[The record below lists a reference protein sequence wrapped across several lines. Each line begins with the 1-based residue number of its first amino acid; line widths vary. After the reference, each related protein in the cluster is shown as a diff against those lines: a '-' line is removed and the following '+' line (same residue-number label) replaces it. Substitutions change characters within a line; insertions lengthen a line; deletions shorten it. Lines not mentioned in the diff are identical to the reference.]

1 MKIFIDAGHN
11 YSGADTGAT
20 ENGLREQDVT
30 YYVGKHLKK
39 MFLSAGFDVKMS
51 RNKLTDNLGKTV
63 NESLNLRC
71 KMSNDWKADYFIS
84 LHCNSNTNKSANGTE
99 TLISARGGQA
109 EKLATSIQS
118 SIVKILGTADRGVR
132 VDNEYLK
139 YNLAVLEKTDM
150 PAVLIEIGFI
160 SNSRDSAILKD
171 KQYEFALAI
180 YNGACDYLGVKTEKS
195 PSKNALAQRM
205 FDDAVT
211 TDLEYWSNVFNGD
224 EPMCL
229 DNFKTIIERYS
240 KLVKGTHVQDTA
252 VQESKNEKFILFNN
266 TYIFPIDI
274 SRFKIKYFDKEKR
287 SGANIPSYFN
297 LGYFG
302 PYAHNKT
309 KFTLP
314 GANLVADIDVSE
326 ISEDVLPYLQER
338 KIANGKFYMST
349 NQNSTPQ
356 FKGKKVSTLI
366 IENSIPRVEKIG
378 EVNNSYQYAVS
389 GVPVMLNGKKITDY
403 TSEGWEKGVGRPT
416 YHSCI
421 GIKDKK
427 LYYFPV
433 YTTSA
438 DCISS
443 GEIYDKVKGFGF
455 TDVLKM
461 DGGGSAYFKFEN
473 EVQVNTSENRQIN
486 TIGIIG

>member
-11 YSGADTGAT
+11 YSNIDTGAT
-20 ENGLREQDVT
+20 GNGLREQDIT
-30 YYVGKHLKK
+30 YYVGKHLEKL
-39 MFLSAGFDVKMS
+39 FLSIGFDVKMS
-51 RNKLTDNLGKTV
+51 RSNLTDNLGKTV

-71 KMSNDWKADYFIS
+71 KMANDWKADYFIS
-84 LHCNSNTNKSANGTE
+84 LHCDSSPIKTAQGSHICICGK
-99 TLISARGGQA
+99 GGQA
-109 EKLATSIQS
+109 EKLANSI
-118 SIVKILGTADRGVR
+118 IPNILALGLDGRSELVSEE
-132 VDNEYLK
+132 NFK
-139 YNLAVLEKTDM
+139 VLTGTDM
-150 PAVLIEIGFI
+150 PAVLIEMGFI
-160 SNSRDSAILKD
+160 SNSRDSAILRD
-171 KQYEFALAI
+171 KQYELALAI
-180 YNGACDYLGVKTEKS
+180 YNGTCGYLGVKIEKS
-195 PSKNALAQRM
+195 PSINALAQRM
-205 FDDAVT
+205 FDDTVT

-224 EPMCL
+224 ELMCL

-240 KLVKGTHVQDTA
+240 NLVRNGTTETVKET
-252 VQESKNEKFILFNN
+252 VKNEKFVLFNN

-274 SRFKIKYFDKEKR
+274 AKFKIKYFDKAKR
-287 SGANIPSYFN
+287 YGTDIPSYFN

-302 PYAHNKT
+302 NFAHNKT

-314 GANLVADIDVSE
+314 GGNLVADIDTNE
-326 ISEDVLPYLQER
+326 IPKDVLPYLKER
-338 KIANGKFYMST
+338 KIANGKFYMSV
-349 NQNSTPQ
+349 NQNAGTQ
-356 FKGKKVSTLI
+356 FKNKKVSTLI
-366 IENSIPRVEKIG
+366 IENGIPRVEKIG
-378 EVNNSYQYAVS
+378 EVKDSYQYAVS
-389 GVPVMLNGKKITDY
+389 GVPVMLNGKKITEY

-433 YTTSA
+433 YTTSG

-486 TIGIIG
+486 TIGIMG